1 MPIQFAIYST
11 EIAATTDP
19 WNASPAPL
27 LLIDLAEEPLLQEYD
42 LNYGSKGRG
51 IRIPTLGGAVD
62 QDFGVVVPDQVIR
75 LAAQNV
81 PLDAEVVSD
90 LEDAYAAVDEQ
101 YYFTDTLNVWMCKFV
116 KPDGFKAWRNMLMAA
131 NGEDVYSYEIL
142 LKVDQA
148 GA

>member
-1 MPIQFAIYST
+1 MSIQFAIYSSD
-11 EIAATTDP
+11 IAATTDP
-19 WNASPAPL
+19 WTASPAPA

-42 LNYGSKGRG
+42 LNVGSKGRG
-51 IRIPTLGGAVD
+51 IRLQTLGGAVD

-81 PLDAEVVSD
+81 PLDAVTVED
-90 LEDAYAAVDEQ
+90 LEDAFAAVDTQ
-101 YYFTDTLNVWMCKFV
+101 YYFTDTLNVWKCKFV

-131 NGEDVYSYEIL
+131 NGEDVFSYEIL